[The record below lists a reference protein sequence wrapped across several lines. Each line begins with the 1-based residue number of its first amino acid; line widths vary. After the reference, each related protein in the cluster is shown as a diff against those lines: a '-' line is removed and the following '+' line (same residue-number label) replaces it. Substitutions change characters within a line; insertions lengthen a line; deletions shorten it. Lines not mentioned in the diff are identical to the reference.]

1 VIDEVELAPDY
12 RISRLIRGGW
22 QQHAAGT
29 LDPVAEAQ
37 NLHAF
42 ANAGITAFETAD
54 TYRGVDSALARML
67 AERRAAGQALPRIHT
82 RITLPRDVGE
92 AVAETSRRLGQDVL
106 DLVQLQSWGP
116 DRAALTEAALRL
128 RELSSQGRLRHV
140 GLMNV
145 DADIAAGIV
154 AVGAKPLTLQ
164 AQCSLLDR
172 RAFATLAPFAVES
185 RIHLL
190 AYGPLAGGFLTERW
204 LGRPDPGLAPGRD
217 VHFHKEYRIV
227 IEEFGGWRLFQ
238 RLLQA
243 LANIARPHGIGL
255 SAVALRWVL
264 DQPAVAAALVGA
276 SSPARLAAWHEV
288 FSFQLTAM
296 DRSEIADVL
305 RHATG
310 PRGPVGGI
318 ERDPAG
324 PFARAIAEG
333 AARPSAP
340 TSTPAAARTGPSC

>member
-154 AVGAKPLTLQ
+154 GVGAKPLTVQ

-227 IEEFGGWRLFQ
+227 IEEFGGPSL
-238 RLLQA
+238 
-243 LANIARPHGIGL
+243 
-255 SAVALRWVL
+255 
-264 DQPAVAAALVGA
+264 GA
-276 SSPARLAAWHEV
+276 GPARRRRGSRRRE
-288 FSFQLTAM
+288 Q
-296 DRSEIADVL
+296 
-305 RHATG
+305 
-310 PRGPVGGI
+310 PRPLGGVARGLLVPTNRDGQ
-318 ERDPAG
+318 ERDRRRAETCDG
-324 PFARAIAEG
+324 SARSG
-333 AARPSAP
+333 GRDRARSGRTVRPRDRRRRRAP
-340 TSTPAAARTGPSC
+340 